1 MGGDWS
7 VLDELAV
14 IFHIFVPKSAGAPPS
29 KWLHIKWFPK
39 DSPFYR
45 NYIIAT
51 SAEWAMMLV
60 MQAFFLS
67 LVVELRYAYAHP
79 PRVSFRRKPDED
91 EGLRGW
97 IDVQRDVGVVHVPA
111 TQSSTQKVVGNPH
124 QASVVGSASAGKA
137 VVRPAQE
144 NRGHM
149 EILDP
154 RTPHSGPEC
163 RYCDELLKRGS
174 KKIFPRRTQTNFFL
188 KTELFGCCSRLFAEQ
203 GEKILMIFPE
213 ETFGKVRMHSMVLS
227 HGWLAPVAAVCCT
240 LTAAFSGY
248 IIGVTEGHFNAVL
261 PFISTA
267 GCFLPEASIFAQF
280 LNMAS
285 FFMIIMFYMRHRQTV
300 EYYGHRLEW
309 EESGWRKMSL
319 VLMGIG
325 IMSAV
330 GLTIVANFRVCEMGL
345 VHAIGALMTFFAILV
360 YCWGQVILS
369 YALVPRMASMPVNHF
384 RFVVVTL
391 ATCFLILH
399 ARTSVRITKRSSL
412 DQVAGD

>member
-1 MGGDWS
+1 
-7 VLDELAV
+7 
-14 IFHIFVPKSAGAPPS
+14 
-29 KWLHIKWFPK
+29 
-39 DSPFYR
+39 
-45 NYIIAT
+45 
-51 SAEWAMMLV
+51 
-60 MQAFFLS
+60 
-67 LVVELRYAYAHP
+67 
-79 PRVSFRRKPDED
+79 
-91 EGLRGW
+91 
-97 IDVQRDVGVVHVPA
+97 
-111 TQSSTQKVVGNPH
+111 
-124 QASVVGSASAGKA
+124 
-137 VVRPAQE
+137 
-144 NRGHM
+144 
-149 EILDP
+149 
-154 RTPHSGPEC
+154 
-163 RYCDELLKRGS
+163 
-174 KKIFPRRTQTNFFL
+174 
-188 KTELFGCCSRLFAEQ
+188 
-203 GEKILMIFPE
+203 
-213 ETFGKVRMHSMVLS
+213 
-227 HGWLAPVAAVCCT
+227 
-240 LTAAFSGY
+240 AAFSGY

-399 ARTSVRITKRSSL
+399 DR
-412 DQVAGD
+412 DGAGHDSHDGTISRAEVKKATRYAVLYAFSRFDYYCLVYSRHWC